1 MTRVIALFS
10 AAAVLLGL
18 AVGVFFV
25 MRAQNADPFAACRR
39 SVVAGGSAAI
49 GGPFTLVDSAG
60 NTVTE
65 ADVITGPTLVYFG
78 YAFCP
83 DFCPTDLARNAWAKD
98 LLAER
103 GEEVGLVFVS
113 IDPERDTPAILAD
126 FRDAIH
132 PGMIALTGTPEQVA
146 AAANAYRVYFRRN
159 GDDPQFYLMDHSTFS
174 YLVDPEH
181 GFLEFYASTL
191 SAQEVADS
199 VGCYVAK
206 L

>member
-1 MTRVIALFS
+1 MTRVIALFA
-10 AAAVLLGL
+10 AAAVLIGL
-18 AVGVFFV
+18 AAGFFFV
-25 MRAQNADPFAACRR
+25 MRAQNADTFAECRR
-39 SVVAGGSAAI
+39 SVVAGGSATI
-49 GGPFTLVDSAG
+49 GGPFTLVDTDG
-60 NTVTE
+60 NTVTD

-103 GEEVGLVFVS
+103 GEEVGLVFVT
-113 IDPERDTPAILAD
+113 IDPERDTPEILAD

-132 PGMIALTGTPEQVA
+132 PELVALTGTPEQVA
-146 AAANAYRVYFRRN
+146 AAANAYRVYFRKN
-159 GDDPQFYLMDHSTFS
+159 GDDPEFYLMDHSTFS
-174 YLVDPEH
+174 YLVAPEH
-181 GFLEFYASTL
+181 GMLEFYPSTA